1 MRTKRRALGPLRRV
15 TEVIHPW
22 TDIYTPIRVR
32 LECGHEVLAWS
43 DCRAHCRKCR
53 DGRPPDQTRDSR

>member
-1 MRTKRRALGPLRRV
+1 MRRPPTPKGPLRRV

-43 DCRAHCRKCR
+43 DARAHCWKCR
-53 DGRPPDQTRDSR
+53 DGRPQDSPRD